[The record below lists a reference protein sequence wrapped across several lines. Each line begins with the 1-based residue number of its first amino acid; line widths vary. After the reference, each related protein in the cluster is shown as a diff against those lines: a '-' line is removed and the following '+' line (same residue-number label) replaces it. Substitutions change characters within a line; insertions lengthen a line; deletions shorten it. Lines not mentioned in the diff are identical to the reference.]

1 MYRQS
6 RDSHR
11 KRKQSIHRVASPS
24 RRIAS
29 SPVPTRAPCWM
40 RAPKTLATRS
50 RPCTAHPRDDA
61 TMPTHRVRHESSQ
74 RNLYSRLGAF
84 NVPHLCVLIRRRV
97 AKRRVRPASGR
108 VSRGALHVRL
118 FNNETACARRVRR
131 RDANDAADDA
141 RQRATAGTRPR
152 RGGGD
157 GLFNRVFGVG
167 GGRETRGTRRRTR
180 TSMDTRG
187 WSVGAESTDAC
198 ASSGSARGLDD
209 ARRGDG
215 SGGDRGR
222 GR

>member
-1 MYRQS
+1 MHRQS

-97 AKRRVRPASGR
+97 AKRRMRPASGR

-118 FNNETACARRVRR
+118 FNNETACARRERR
-131 RDANDAADDA
+131 RGRRAAE
-141 RQRATAGTRPR
+141 
-152 RGGGD
+152 GD
-157 GLFNRVFGVG
+157 GRNAPP
-167 GGRETRGTRRRTR
+167 TRRR
-180 TSMDTRG
+180 
-187 WSVGAESTDAC
+187 
-198 ASSGSARGLDD
+198 
-209 ARRGDG
+209 
-215 SGGDRGR
+215 
-222 GR
+222 